1 MSAAAS
7 STDEV
12 VGLALAAEAI
22 DTMLEGPAEKPIEAK
37 EVASIDAVVLPLNG
51 HLVLNKPYNEDRT
64 FLVHTLTRE
73 ARPLPLGGDWIIEY
87 DECGYAVVVDVEVS
101 PGAVACVD

>member
-12 VGLALAAEAI
+12 FGPAFAATAIEA
-22 DTMLEGPAEKPIEAK
+22 MLEGPAEKPIEAK

-51 HLVLNKPYNEDRT
+51 HLVLNKPHNEDRT
-64 FLVHTLTRE
+64 FAVHTLTRE
-73 ARPLPLGGDWIIEY
+73 A
-87 DECGYAVVVDVEVS
+87 
-101 PGAVACVD
+101 

>member
-12 VGLALAAEAI
+12 VGLALATGTVLAEVASI
-22 DTMLEGPAEKPIEAK
+22 DAVVGLA
-37 EVASIDAVVLPLNG
+37 EVASIDAVVLPFEG

-73 ARPLPLGGDWIIEY
+73 ARALPLGGDWIIEY
-87 DECGYAVVVDVEVS
+87 DECGYVAVVDVEVS